1 MAETELR
8 KPAWIKFKIPG
19 GQNYTKIKRILSGK
33 NLHTVCT
40 EALCPNIGECFGCGT
55 ATFIILGNI
64 CTRNCLYCSVIK
76 GIPEQPDQ
84 SEPLNIAEAVK
95 EMSLTHAVITSVTR
109 DDLPDGG
116 ASLFCETVMNIKNLN
131 PACSVEVLVP
141 DFQNNMISSIDKI
154 ISSSPDI
161 INHNIEVSKNLYE
174 KLRPLGSYE
183 KSLELISYVSKK
195 GLKVKSGLMI
205 GFGEDI
211 EDILSTLKDLYQTGC
226 SFVTIGQYLKSLK
239 TNHPV
244 KKYYTPDEF
253 IEIREIALK
262 IGFEKVMSG
271 PLVRSSYHAK
281 EMAGIF

>member
-1 MAETELR
+1 MAEAELR

-19 GQNYTKIKRILSGK
+19 GQNYVKIKKIISDK
-33 NLHTVCT
+33 NLHTVCS

-64 CTRNCLYCSVIK
+64 CTRNCLYCSVVK
-76 GIPEQPDQ
+76 GNPLQPDL
-84 SEPLNIAEAVK
+84 SEPFKIAEAVK
-95 EMSLTHAVITSVTR
+95 EMSLSHAVITSVTR

-116 ASLFCETVMNIKNLN
+116 ASLFCETVLNIKKMN
-131 PACSVEVLVP
+131 PSCTVEVLVP
-141 DFQNNMISSIDKI
+141 DFQCDMISSIDKI
-154 ISSSPDI
+154 IATEPDI

-183 KSLELISYVSKK
+183 KSLELISYVSGKA
-195 GLKVKSGLMI
+195 LKVKSGLMI
-205 GFGEDI
+205 GFGESI
-211 EDILSTLKDLYQTGC
+211 EDISLTLKDLNQAGC

-239 TNHPV
+239 TNYPV
-244 KKYYTPDEF
+244 IKYYTPDEF
-253 IEIREIALK
+253 IKIREIALN
-262 IGFEKVMSG
+262 IGFEKVMAG